1 MLLHL
6 LLMVKGKPAQICAG
20 RILPASLRYAPGPF
34 QGRGICQRGAGY
46 KETPGVLCRP
56 GGIKK
61 AARQTER
68 QGIRGQC
75 AAARSGSLLG
85 RME

>member
-1 MLLHL
+1 M
-6 LLMVKGKPAQICAG
+6 
-20 RILPASLRYAPGPF
+20 
-34 QGRGICQRGAGY
+34 
-46 KETPGVLCRP
+46 TPGAFSSP
-56 GGIKK
+56 GVSK

-85 RME
+85 RMEWNPLGCMLPRTEDGATMTYVYSMTPPGCRP